1 MQLGETIA
9 TYDLG
14 LALRGESG
22 KFEVTSPA
30 GEIYHVTC
38 KANHSI
44 SSLEWAGSRTGSQ
57 PFLIRK
63 VTEIVSANLGS
74 ETASAMIDAG
84 TKAGSAGSPFLI
96 ENEADAAAPSRA
108 DSVVVLPTTS
118 KDGFGNSETAMLDL
132 FFIENEFIES
142 EASSRQPSV
151 WVCVKSG
158 GDRTMNAD
166 KLLTAPC
173 TNFNGLDAEI
183 RKLQAQLDE
192 IRSRARK
199 KFYSAHAAAAT
210 A

>member
-14 LALRGESG
+14 QALRGESG

-38 KANHSI
+38 RSNHSI
-44 SSLEWAGSRTGSQ
+44 SSLECAGSRTGSQ

-63 VTEIVSANLGS
+63 ITEIISANPGNG
-74 ETASAMIDAG
+74 TASGMIDAE
-84 TKAGSAGSPFLI
+84 TRAGSAGSPFLI
-96 ENEADAAAPSRA
+96 ENEDDAAGPSHE
-108 DSVVVLPTTS
+108 DSVVVLPNSST
-118 KDGFGNSETAMLDL
+118 DGFGNSKTAILNL
-132 FFIENEFIES
+132 YIES
-142 EASSRQPSV
+142 EAASHQPSV
-151 WVCVKSG
+151 WVCVKSS
-158 GDRTMNAD
+158 GDRAINAD

-173 TNFNGLDAEI
+173 TNFNELDAEI